1 MLGKQSRT
9 RRPRNREPRV
19 VRARARARR
28 VLSPCRLGW
37 VGAVRHPGEAPKHLT
52 EVAVRIGT
60 TMRRATNIVVV
71 LVAVFALAGCGH
83 PGGDPNGTVLQSL
96 KLTTRVVPS
105 GASHLSVRSSESVW
119 VQACP
124 EFQGAHAGWSSDQV
138 LIQFQASPSANVIGH
153 VDSRL
158 LQLGWHRYD
167 IVITHGQGPVPHWT
181 LNNRSGRKAD
191 AFAFQAPSRSGHWAL
206 NLSWQPPGPKAEGCP

>member
-1 MLGKQSRT
+1 MPGKQSRT
-9 RRPRNREPRV
+9 RRPRNREPKV
-19 VRARARARR
+19 ARARARR

-71 LVAVFALAGCGH
+71 LVAAFALAGCGH

-105 GASHLSVRSSESVW
+105 G
-119 VQACP
+119 
-124 EFQGAHAGWSSDQV
+124 
-138 LIQFQASPSANVIGH
+138 PS
-153 VDSRL
+153 
-158 LQLGWHRYD
+158 
-167 IVITHGQGPVPHWT
+167 
-181 LNNRSGRKAD
+181 
-191 AFAFQAPSRSGHWAL
+191 
-206 NLSWQPPGPKAEGCP
+206 